1 MDFFHLKSK
10 NSFSSHFCA
19 YCNFSSHNKDDLV
32 LHEKNCRNIKNNPNY
47 ERAITNTF
55 DNTLEEISNFNAAVD
70 LDHSDNPT
78 PISFKLIKTNYSGYK
93 SNEISLGD
101 NEYEMHN
108 LNKIHHQNN
117 NPLLEISL
125 KNSESFQSCLSLNKS
140 LNNFNQNASFSQNSS
155 NQNQIE
161 INNLNIKDT
170 SVGFKDYKICIIS
183 PHDLRDRKQKNRKCI
198 VCYKLK
204 IGDMVKVFECNDIVH
219 WQCFSDNLFGLPC
232 PNCKGTIQ

>member
-1 MDFFHLKSK
+1 MPHLAKI
-10 NSFSSHFCA
+10 
-19 YCNFSSHNKDDLV
+19 V
-32 LHEKNCRNIKNNPNY
+32 QIK
-47 ERAITNTF
+47 
-55 DNTLEEISNFNAAVD
+55 
-70 LDHSDNPT
+70 
-78 PISFKLIKTNYSGYK
+78 
-93 SNEISLGD
+93 
-101 NEYEMHN
+101 
-108 LNKIHHQNN
+108 
-117 NPLLEISL
+117 
-125 KNSESFQSCLSLNKS
+125 
-140 LNNFNQNASFSQNSS
+140 
-155 NQNQIE
+155 